1 MALMFVLAIMT
12 LSWPFLTVEGRAG
25 VVLAALI
32 AYPFQIAAFWL
43 LIRYRDRMSAFL
55 AVWAGGTVAR
65 MAIIGVVAFFMTR
78 AERVAPVPTLL
89 ALATFFFGLLL
100 VEPVFFKET
109 PAGTIQG

>member
-1 MALMFVLAIMT
+1 MVFVLAVMT
-12 LSWPFLTVEGRAG
+12 LSWPFLTTDGRAG
-25 VVLAALI
+25 VVLAAII

-55 AVWAGGTVAR
+55 AIWAGGTVVR
-65 MAIIGVVAFFMTR
+65 MAIIGVVAVFMTR

-89 ALATFFFGLLL
+89 ALAAFFFGLLL

-109 PAGTIQG
+109 RAGTING